1 MTLPLEQTEQIK
13 QQIIQQ
19 IENTFPEDKKESAIQ
34 QIEEM
39 NESELENFL
48 AQNNLIKT
56 SENEEKQCIFCS
68 IVSEK
73 IPGYKISENDSA
85 LAVLEINPV
94 SKGHTLIIP
103 KVHVQE
109 ISKKTQDFAE
119 EVSIKL
125 KEKLNAKSIQTEDS
139 EMFGHKIVNII
150 PIYDNKTLETKKAT
164 YWSRS
169 RNKLWIKG
177 EESGNVQNVK
187 EILIDCDNDSV
198 LLKVEQVGDAACHT
212 GYKTCFYRNITGKI
226 KSKKIFNPEEVYKK

>member
-1 MTLPLEQTEQIK
+1 MTLPSEQTKQIK

-19 IENTFPEDKKESAIQ
+19 IENTFPEEKKESAIQ

-150 PIYDNKTLETKKAT
+150 PIYEGKTLEGKKSPNEGHKQPA
-164 YWSRS
+164 
-169 RNKLWIKG
+169 
-177 EESGNVQNVK
+177 
-187 EILIDCDNDSV
+187 
-198 LLKVEQVGDAACHT
+198 
-212 GYKTCFYRNITGKI
+212 
-226 KSKKIFNPEEVYKK
+226 SKKVLEELQKELEIKEPEKQEEVVQEKKPEIISDKNTWLPKRIP